1 MLSLQP
7 RSVPPSSL
15 LVEEERVEGEG
26 KERQACSAAP
36 ALNLAPPGSIAL
48 QRHRRYPPSFPSPF
62 WRCYAQ
68 VVNEA
73 HRFSPL
79 QPMPLPSAKRRV
91 ADRPPRAPCKRAQRP
106 SADVPAER
114 KTTSC

>member
-36 ALNLAPPGSIAL
+36 ALNPLPISIVSKRRL
-48 QRHRRYPPSFPSPF
+48 RYPPP
-62 WRCYAQ
+62 YAG
-68 VVNEA
+68 
-73 HRFSPL
+73 
-79 QPMPLPSAKRRV
+79 
-91 ADRPPRAPCKRAQRP
+91 RAGATPALFLWVCIPCTVSK
-106 SADVPAER
+106 AEI
-114 KTTSC
+114 